1 MELSWN
7 VVTVSDCHTHLLLVY
22 DNVSVCNH
30 YNHTY
35 CNGKTQH
42 YKHKGKTRTTVNRKN
57 FALCYFRGLP
67 TWSKFKQFYFR
78 DVRDLKK
85 IWTKMCS
92 VLIFLI
98 FCNGKAK
105 LKILFNIR
113 SGLFSQMAFNRENS
127 EYFPVYSN
135 DKTKQLGNSK
145 TRAVY
150 SFWISCLTSNCHAV
164 QIPNLVMENGS

>member
-7 VVTVSDCHTHLLLVY
+7 IVTVSNCHTHLLLVY

-127 EYFPVYSN
+127 ENKTAANISRYTVMIRQSN
-135 DKTKQLGNSK
+135 
-145 TRAVY
+145 
-150 SFWISCLTSNCHAV
+150 
-164 QIPNLVMENGS
+164 